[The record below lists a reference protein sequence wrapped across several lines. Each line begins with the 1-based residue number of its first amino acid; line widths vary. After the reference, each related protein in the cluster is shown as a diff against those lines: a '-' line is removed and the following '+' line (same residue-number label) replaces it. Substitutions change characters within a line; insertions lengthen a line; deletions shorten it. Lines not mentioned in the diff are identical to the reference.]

1 MTDPLEPLTLARGP
15 VWRNRVALAPLTN
28 RQSGADGRLSED
40 ELRWLTA
47 RAEGGLGLVMTCAAH
62 VEARGQ
68 GFAGQ
73 LGVFGPEHEEGL
85 ARLAA
90 ALRGAGA
97 VSAVQLHHAGR
108 RAPAELIGET
118 PVAPSACEE
127 TGARALSLEEVE
139 AVREA
144 FIEAALRCERAGFDG
159 VELHGA
165 HDYLLCEFLSP
176 ATNRREDRYGGS
188 PANRA
193 RLLREIIEGVRERC
207 APDFQLGLRLS
218 PERYG
223 FDPLEQLELER
234 SLLAEGAL
242 DYLDVSL
249 WDVRKEAE
257 DPRLAGRPLLEHHA
271 ALPRGETR
279 LGVAGKVAT
288 LEDARWCLDRGADF
302 VLVGRAAILHHDL
315 PRRWAEPG
323 FRPVELPVSREH
335 LAAESV
341 GPAFVEYLRRFDG
354 FVAD

>member
-1 MTDPLEPLTLARGP
+1 MNDPLAPLELTRGSA
-15 VWRNRVALAPLTN
+15 WRNRVALAPMTN
-28 RQSGADGRLSED
+28 QQSGADGRLSDD
-40 ELRWLTA
+40 ELRWLEA
-47 RAEGGLGLVMTCAAH
+47 RAEGGFGLVMTCAAH

-68 GFAGQ
+68 GFTGQ
-73 LGVFGPEHEEGL
+73 LGVFGEEHEEGL

-90 ALRGAGA
+90 ALRAAGA
-97 VSAVQLHHAGR
+97 VSSVQLHHAGR
-108 RAPAELIGET
+108 RAPERLTGAR
-118 PVAPSACEE
+118 PVAPSDCEE
-127 TGARALSLEEVE
+127 TGARALALEEVE

-144 FIEAALRCERAGFDG
+144 FVEAALRCQRAGFDG

-176 ATNRREDRYGGS
+176 ATNRRQDRYGGS
-188 PANRA
+188 PEGRA
-193 RLLREIIEGVRERC
+193 RLLREVIAGVRERC
-207 APDFQLGLRLS
+207 APGFQLGLRLS

-223 FDPLEQLELER
+223 LDPLEVLELER
-234 SLLAEGAL
+234 ELLAGGAL
-242 DYLDVSL
+242 DHLDVSL

-271 ALPRGETR
+271 ALPRGGAR

-288 LEDARWCLDRGADF
+288 LEDARWCLERGADF

-315 PRRWAEPG
+315 PRRWEEPG
-323 FRPVELPVSREH
+323 FRPAELPVSAAH

-341 GPAFVEYLRRFDG
+341 GPAFVDYLRRWEG